1 MPATAPVPPSLPP
14 APNRQDGTNRAGEKP
29 APEPPKQKPAPEPPP
44 KPPQIAAVKGG
55 PEAAQAQRAAVDA
68 RQDADKAQAPRYAA
82 TTFAAALQKKTDGD
96 ALIGREDFPAA
107 RKHFEDAQALY
118 RQAAQEAVAM
128 IERRR
133 SETEQARGAMQIA
146 RRAADQATADKYAP
160 TLIAA
165 GLAKER
171 DGQTAVGRSDYDL
184 AIRHFRDAQAD
195 YQAAAQAA
203 AQEAKKEETRQQ
215 VAALQTSTE
224 QSRKEMEARRDQ
236 AVKAEADRLAKNLF
250 DAGQTKQAEAT
261 TLASRQSFVAATKAY
276 QDAAERYREA
286 ADRARIMREARAQAD
301 SAKARMLSE
310 KQRAFQNAPEFSSAE
325 AEERQAN
332 ASYDRLA
339 YKEAA
344 DRFSSAE
351 TLYAKAKP
359 AVPTPPVPTPE
370 SPAPK
375 PTQPPRRPPPPS
387 F

>member
-1 MPATAPVPPSLPP
+1 V
-14 APNRQDGTNRAGEKP
+14 
-29 APEPPKQKPAPEPPP
+29 
-44 KPPQIAAVKGG
+44 
-55 PEAAQAQRAAVDA
+55 
-68 RQDADKAQAPRYAA
+68 QAPRFAA
-82 TTFAAALQKKTDGD
+82 TTFAAAQQKKTDGD
-96 ALIGREDFPAA
+96 ALFGREDFPAA
-107 RKHFEDAQALY
+107 RKQFEDAQSIY

-128 IERRR
+128 TQRRQ

-215 VAALQTSTE
+215 VAALQTSTD

-261 TLASRQSFVAATKAY
+261 TLRVGAELCRGDQGVPGCGGAVQRSRGSGRGTRRKPGRQ
-276 QDAAERYREA
+276 
-286 ADRARIMREARAQAD
+286 
-301 SAKARMLSE
+301 
-310 KQRAFQNAPEFSSAE
+310 
-325 AEERQAN
+325 RQAEY
-332 ASYDRLA
+332 ALG
-339 YKEAA
+339 KAA
-344 DRFSSAE
+344 RFPERPGILVGRGGRE
-351 TLYAKAKP
+351 TSQC
-359 AVPTPPVPTPE
+359 VV
-370 SPAPK
+370 
-375 PTQPPRRPPPPS
+375 RPPGLQRGCRQVQLGRDALR
-387 F
+387 

>member
-1 MPATAPVPPSLPP
+1 VPDIAPVPPSLPP
-14 APNRQDGTNRAGEKP
+14 APTRRDGTSRAGEKP
-29 APEPPKQKPAPEPPP
+29 TPEPPPKQKPAPEPPP

-55 PEAAQAQRAAVDA
+55 AEAAQAQRAAVDA
-68 RQDADKAQAPRYAA
+68 RQDAEKALAPRYAA

-96 ALIGREDFPAA
+96 VLIGREDFPAA
-107 RKHFEDAQALY
+107 RKHFEDAQTMY

-133 SETEQARGAMQIA
+133 SDTEQARGAMQTA
-146 RRAADQATADKYAP
+146 RRTADQATADKYAP
-160 TLIAA
+160 ALLAA
-165 GLAKER
+165 GHAKES
-171 DGQTAVGRSDYDL
+171 DGQTAFGRSDYDL
-184 AIRHFRDAQAD
+184 AIRSFREAQAE
-195 YQAAAQAA
+195 YQAA
-203 AQEAKKEETRQQ
+203 AQEAKKEEARLQQ
-215 VAALQTSTE
+215 VAALQTSTD

-236 AVKAEADRLAKNLF
+236 AVKAEADRLAKTLF

-261 TLASRQSFVAATKAY
+261 TLASRQSFAAATKAY

-301 SAKARMLSE
+301 SAKTRMLSE

-325 AEERQAN
+325 AEEKQAN

-344 DRFSSAE
+344 DKFSLAE
-351 TLYAKAKP
+351 TLYAKAK
-359 AVPTPPVPTPE
+359 AVPTPRV
-370 SPAPK
+370 PAPDPPAAK

>member
-1 MPATAPVPPSLPP
+1 M
-14 APNRQDGTNRAGEKP
+14 
-29 APEPPKQKPAPEPPP
+29 
-44 KPPQIAAVKGG
+44 
-55 PEAAQAQRAAVDA
+55 
-68 RQDADKAQAPRYAA
+68 
-82 TTFAAALQKKTDGD
+82 
-96 ALIGREDFPAA
+96 
-107 RKHFEDAQALY
+107 Y

-128 IERRR
+128 TQRRQ
-133 SETEQARGAMQIA
+133 SETEQARGAMQTA

-160 TLIAA
+160 TLLAA
-165 GLAKER
+165 GHAKER
-171 DGQTAVGRSDYDL
+171 DGQTAFGRSDYDL
-184 AIRHFRDAQAD
+184 AIRHFRDAQAE

-203 AQEAKKEETRQQ
+203 AQEAKKEETRLQQ
-215 VAALQTSTE
+215 VAALQTSTD

-301 SAKARMLSE
+301 SAKTRMLSE
-310 KQRAFQNAPEFSSAE
+310 KQRAFQSAPEFSSAE

-351 TLYAKAKP
+351 TLYAKAK